1 MDGRATRHMDRLGVR
16 LDGNMLVVDLNK
28 FYRSDKDPA
37 GWAAANI
44 AL

>member
-1 MDGRATRHMDRLGVR
+1 MDRLGVR
-16 LDGNMLVVDLNK
+16 VDDNMLVVDLSK

-37 GWAAANI
+37 GWAAATV